1 MTTAAASV
9 MAKRSVR
16 LYVVSDIH
24 ASERAWRKMLN
35 AARMRLYKADVVL
48 YAGDLTGKAMVPV
61 VQVDDDVF
69 EAEIAGQLRRAKG
82 ERQLER
88 IEQDIANLGYYPFR
102 TNQEEMDALR
112 TDPQAVERRF
122 LDEILTRVRRWMEM
136 AAERMEGSGVPI
148 YLVPGNDDPYAIDA
162 ALAESQYC
170 VNVDGRVV
178 DIPGNL
184 QVLGSGKSNVTPW
197 NTPREV
203 PDDEFRELLTR
214 LSGEAK
220 DPRRTIFLIHC
231 PPYDSGLD
239 TAPLLDANLR
249 PTASA
254 GDLLRGP
261 VGSTGVREAEEQFQP
276 LLGLHGHIH
285 ESGGEARIG
294 RTQVLNP
301 GSEAAFGILRGYVV
315 DVGSDGVEKI
325 FRVEG

>member
-1 MTTAAASV
+1 MT
-9 MAKRSVR
+9 KKGVR

-48 YAGDLTGKAMVPV
+48 YAGDLTGKAMVPIV
-61 VQVDDDVF
+61 ETEPGVF
-69 EAEIAGQLRRAKG
+69 EAEVAGTSRRARA
-82 ERQLER
+82 EEELQR
-88 IEQDIANLGYYPFR
+88 IEQDIANLGFYPFR
-102 TNQEEMDALR
+102 TTRDEIDALR
-112 TDPQAVERRF
+112 ADPEGLRRRF
-122 LDEILTRVRRWMEM
+122 QHEILARVRAWMDL
-136 AAERMEGSGVPI
+136 AAERMDGSGVPI
-148 YLVPGNDDPYAIDA
+148 YLVPGNDDPYEIDE
-162 ALAESQYC
+162 ALAQSPYC
-170 VNVDGRVV
+170 VNVDGQVV
-178 DIPGNL
+178 EIPGNL
-184 QVLGSGKSNVTPW
+184 QVLGSGRSNVTPW
-197 NTPREV
+197 HTPREV

-214 LSGEAK
+214 LSEQAR

-231 PPYDSGLD
+231 PPYESGLD
-239 TAPLLDANLR
+239 VAPLLDENLR

-261 VGSTGVREAEEQFQP
+261 VGSTGVRQAEEEFQP

-294 RTQVLNP
+294 RTLVLNP

-315 DVGSDGVEKI
+315 DVGPDGVEKV